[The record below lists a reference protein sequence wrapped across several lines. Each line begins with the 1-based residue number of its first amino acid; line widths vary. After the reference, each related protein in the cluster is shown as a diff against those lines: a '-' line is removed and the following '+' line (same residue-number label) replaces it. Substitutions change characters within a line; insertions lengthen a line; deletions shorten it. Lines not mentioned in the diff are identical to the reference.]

1 MTTRTFFGEPAALGY
16 LAFTEA
22 WERFSYYGMSAL
34 MVLYMTEQL
43 LLPGHVEHVAG
54 FAAFRHGIEALT
66 GPQSPR
72 ALASLIYGF
81 YAAMIHFSP
90 FFGGL
95 LADRLIGARRTVLIG
110 ASLLCLGHLAMAFDA
125 SFLAALTLL
134 ILGCGCVKGNISAQV
149 GALYDVDDQAGR
161 TRAFVM
167 FNIGINV
174 GATGGPLLCGWLAQ
188 VYGWH
193 VGFAAAGVLML
204 AGLITCLAGQS
215 HFAPDHA
222 HRQAGAGAPWQAP
235 LDRSLMSLLVLVI
248 AVTIFQSIAYYQTG
262 SVGQIWI
269 RDAVDLATPF
279 GPFPIAWFHSVDSL
293 FSVIGVPPLLLLW
306 RWQAKRAGE
315 PNDLAKIAIGAG
327 LAALSSGLLVL
338 ACVLP
343 HTGKVSFI
351 WPFLCRAGM
360 GLAFIYYWPTLLALV
375 TRKAPDRVSS
385 TLLGVVFL
393 SLFVSNLLMGW
404 IGSFYDRM
412 GASLFWSLNT
422 AIAACGVVFALLLG
436 AILHGNCAWEGAS
449 ASQPGRRLADQAGP
463 RRAAKASTTLSPE

>member
-1 MTTRTFFGEPAALGY
+1 MAVLQSGTGAPPWAERRFMGEPVGLAY

-54 FAAFRHGIEALT
+54 FSAFRHGIEALT

-72 ALASLIYGF
+72 ALASLIYGV

-90 FFGGL
+90 VFGGL
-95 LADRLIGARRTVLIG
+95 LADRVIGARRTVLIG
-110 ASLLCLGHLAMAFDA
+110 ACLLCLGHLAMAFDV

-149 GALYDVDDQAGR
+149 GALYDVADQAGR

-174 GATGGPLLCGWLAQ
+174 GATGGPLLCGVLAQ
-188 VYGWH
+188 IYGWH
-193 VGFAAAGVLML
+193 TGFAAAGVLMM
-204 AGLITCLAGQS
+204 AGLVTYLAGQRYL
-215 HFAPDHA
+215 APDHA
-222 HRQAGAGAPWQAP
+222 HRTASAESGEQAP
-235 LDRSLMSLLVLVI
+235 LDRSLITLLVLVI
-248 AVTIFQSIAYYQTG
+248 TVTIFQSIAYYQTG

-269 RDAVDLATPF
+269 RDAVDLTTPF

-306 RWQAKRAGE
+306 RWQAKRTAE
-315 PNDLAKIAIGAG
+315 PNDLGKIAIGAG
-327 LAALSSGLLVL
+327 LAALSSAVLML
-338 ACVLP
+338 ACIVP
-343 HTGKVSFI
+343 HAGKVSFI

-375 TRKAPDRVSS
+375 TRKAPDRVNS
-385 TLLGVVFL
+385 TMLGVVFL

-422 AIAACGVVFALLLG
+422 AIAACGVLFTLMLG
-436 AILHGNCAWEGAS
+436 AALRRNRAW
-449 ASQPGRRLADQAGP
+449 QANGG
-463 RRAAKASTTLSPE
+463 